1 MAKAASS
8 GANLGFEA
16 KLFLTADKL
25 RGSMDASEYKHVA
38 LGLIFLKYISDA
50 FTSVYERLKADELAD
65 EEDPEE
71 YLAERTFW
79 VPKDARWSYLQD
91 NARQAT
97 IGRLVDDAMLAIEK
111 HNDSLKGVLPT
122 NYAREAMNKQMLGE
136 LIDLISTIG
145 MNEDGDG
152 SRDILGRVYEYFLGG
167 FAGAEGKRG
176 GEFYTPQSVV
186 RVLTEMLE
194 PYKGRVYDPCCGSGG
209 MFVQSEK
216 FVLAHGGR
224 IGDIAIYGQEMN
236 NTTWRLAKM
245 NMAVRGIDADIRWN
259 NEGSFHKDELPDL
272 KADFILAN
280 PPFNIS
286 DWGGERLREDVRWKY
301 GAPPAGNANYAWL
314 QHIVHHLAPNG
325 IAGVVLANGSMRS
338 NSSGEGDIR
347 KSLVDADLVDCMIA
361 LPGALFY
368 STQIPA
374 CLWFLA
380 KNKSGDRFR
389 DRRGEILFIDA
400 RKLGTMVDRTRREL
414 SGDDIT
420 KIADTYHA
428 WRGEAD
434 AVERRG
440 EYEDVAGFCFSAGLD
455 AIKEHGHVLTPGRF
469 VGAED
474 EEDDGIPFEEKL
486 ALLNAKL
493 EDSFIQND
501 LLEDAIRKGLKK
513 VSPHV

>member
-1 MAKAASS
+1 
-8 GANLGFEA
+8 
-16 KLFLTADKL
+16 
-25 RGSMDASEYKHVA
+25 
-38 LGLIFLKYISDA
+38 
-50 FTSVYERLKADELAD
+50 
-65 EEDPEE
+65 
-71 YLAERTFW
+71 
-79 VPKDARWSYLQD
+79 
-91 NARQAT
+91 
-97 IGRLVDDAMLAIEK
+97 
-111 HNDSLKGVLPT
+111 
-122 NYAREAMNKQMLGE
+122 
-136 LIDLISTIG
+136 
-145 MNEDGDG
+145 
-152 SRDILGRVYEYFLGG
+152 
-167 FAGAEGKRG
+167 
-176 GEFYTPQSVV
+176 
-186 RVLTEMLE
+186 
-194 PYKGRVYDPCCGSGG
+194 

-325 IAGVVLANGSMRS
+325 IAGVVLANGSMSS

-389 DRRGEILFIDA
+389 DRSGEILFIDA